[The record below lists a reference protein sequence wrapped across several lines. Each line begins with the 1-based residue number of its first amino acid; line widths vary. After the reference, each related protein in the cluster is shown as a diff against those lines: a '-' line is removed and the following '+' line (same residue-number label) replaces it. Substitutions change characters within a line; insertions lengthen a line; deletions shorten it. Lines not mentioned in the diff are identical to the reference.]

1 MWIVTGS
8 TACLFATWRRG
19 QKCITTILGLHP
31 GGTPALNTASNP
43 ASAGDALEIYCTG
56 LGPVS
61 PSVIAGT
68 PASSTTLSYTGN
80 TVTATVGGKN
90 AQVLF
95 AGLAPGYVG
104 LYQVNVTVPAGIRP

>member
-1 MWIVTGS
+1 V
-8 TACLFATWRRG
+8 
-19 QKCITTILGLHP
+19 HP

-68 PASSTTLSYTGN
+68 PASSTTLSYTQN

-90 AQVLF
+90 AQVMF

-104 LYQVNVTVPAGIRP
+104 LYQVNVTVPAGIPASSAVPLVLTVAGANSAPVTVALQ